1 MCLELK
7 IILFLNLDQ
16 RDKFKSICLKIIS
29 DIRLCKKK
37 KKKKMADGRFT
48 TKLNLQAKLQ
58 TPMCIS
64 CNSVLA
70 EASEDTGRAPTLKVS
85 LMSCEDLSL

>member
-1 MCLELK
+1 
-7 IILFLNLDQ
+7 
-16 RDKFKSICLKIIS
+16 
-29 DIRLCKKK
+29 
-37 KKKKMADGRFT
+37 MADGRFT